1 MTMTF
6 LDLDLFFR
14 FVSKRCLQTIEGRFL
29 TEAPLTVYQK
39 WWENLKSL
47 FAKTFYNELN
57 IHA

>member
-1 MTMTF
+1 MTITF

-39 WWENLKSL
+39 WWENLKFL
-47 FAKTFYNELN
+47 FAKTLYLQ
-57 IHA
+57 